1 MKKSQDMNDITSGF
15 LKMRDH
21 YLCNAEETIKKEE
34 LRKASELLW
43 GAITQAIKALGS
55 ASNIYIGKHGEFF
68 DFVRDVGKETKDKE
82 LYLLFLDL
90 NALHKNFYDE
100 TIPSRDFPIYYE
112 KAYLFLRKIDG
123 IMKKVLEAK
132 SGTPNKMK
140 FTEQFTNKNE

>member
-1 MKKSQDMNDITSGF
+1 MNDVTSHF
-15 LKMRDH
+15 LRMRDH

-68 DFVRDVGKETKDKE
+68 DFVRDVGRETNDNE

-100 TIPSRDFPIYYE
+100 TIPSQDFPIYYE
-112 KAYLFLRKIDG
+112 KAYLFLRKMDEITRR
-123 IMKKVLEAK
+123 VLEERK
-132 SGTPNKMK
+132 KGMGKGV
-140 FTEQFTNKNE
+140 